1 MTHITIS
8 RTHTNLPF
16 NILIDI
22 IRIKTFFHRSLKE
35 EEEVRATRLGKQQP
49 SAVASGGG
57 HIFCHGVCAG
67 RQERTQNS
75 KGSFTAGHEKEVNWT
90 VCSQDTDTYEDHDK
104 EKHGVE
110 YTEGKRGDET
120 QEHSWRNPQGFIDT
134 LTFLL
139 CAE

>member
-49 SAVASGGG
+49 SAVATHTFSVMVCVQGGRKG
-57 HIFCHGVCAG
+57 PK
-67 RQERTQNS
+67 TQR
-75 KGSFTAGHEKEVNWT
+75 AALLL
-90 VCSQDTDTYEDHDK
+90 DTRK
-104 EKHGVE
+104 K
-110 YTEGKRGDET
+110 
-120 QEHSWRNPQGFIDT
+120 
-134 LTFLL
+134 
-139 CAE
+139 